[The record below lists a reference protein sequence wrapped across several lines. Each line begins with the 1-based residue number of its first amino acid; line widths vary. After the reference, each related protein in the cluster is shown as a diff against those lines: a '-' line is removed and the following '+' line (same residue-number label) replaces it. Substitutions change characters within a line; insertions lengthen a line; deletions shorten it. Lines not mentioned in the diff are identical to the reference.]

1 MKNFLLIT
9 ALLVSAT
16 STFAMDR
23 FLGSA
28 YLQNRDFGDFV
39 HVDSCRGPRDQRID
53 SLTLVVRGDGLDLR
67 GINVRLEDR
76 AGRRAGSVRLNVRP
90 GIYRQGSRIRLD
102 IPGARCI
109 DSIQIL
115 GDSLGGGDDR
125 MGRGRRNGRRGDD
138 RWGRGNRGG
147 RHSQPTVIDIYGD
160 VRRGF

>member
-1 MKNFLLIT
+1 MKKLMLIT

-16 STFAMDR
+16 STFAMER

-28 YLQNRDFGDFV
+28 YLQNRDRGDFV
-39 HVDSCRGPRDQRID
+39 QVDSCRGPRDQRIS

-67 GINVRLEDR
+67 GVNVRLEDR
-76 AGRRAGSVRLNVRP
+76 TGRSTGSLRLNVRP
-90 GIYRQGSRIRLD
+90 GIYTRGSRI
-102 IPGARCI
+102 PVKFPSVHCI
-109 DSIQIL
+109 DSIQII

-125 MGRGRRNGRRGDD
+125 MGRGRRDD
-138 RWGRGNRGG
+138 RWGRDGRRGD

>member
-1 MKNFLLIT
+1 MKKLLLLT
-9 ALLVSAT
+9 ALIVSAT

-28 YLQNRDFGDFV
+28 YLMDRDFGDFV
-39 HVDSCRGPRDQRID
+39 IVDSCRGPRDQRID

-67 GINVRLEDR
+67 GVNVRLEDR
-76 AGRRAGSVRLNVRP
+76 TGRRAGSVRLNVRP
-90 GIYRQGSRIRLD
+90 GIYRQGSRIRVD

-109 DSIQIL
+109 DSIQIV

-125 MGRGRRNGRRGDD
+125 MGRGRRDD
-138 RWGRGNRGG
+138 RWGRDGRRGNRGD
-147 RHSQPTVIDIYGD
+147 RYSQPTVIDIYGD